1 MSLQITTKN
10 LPDSSMFL
18 QNIIEYITEELPE
31 GGIKSSREHLEREQT
46 FLNLLE
52 ANTLSTKF
60 TYQELLAIARRTQC
74 YLVARNIL
82 EKLKIYDQILE
93 CYILGRNSQELIGY
107 ILEHRNTDERKI
119 YQQMLT
125 HFHLLIEIEC
135 DKVTNIIIEYYP
147 ICVPHLVRL
156 ISDNTKLLYEF
167 LECLIANGTLPLEC
181 ADYNT
186 YLRLLCEFNQ
196 DSDSVLEYLENAN
209 HNYDVNYAINIV
221 QEHNLTLSLI
231 YLHEKKSEYRTAFN
245 LAIELLKEAPE
256 SLAECYALQAS
267 SLCVRASNK
276 LNESERELFWFE
288 LISLI
293 LSQNCLSSVV
303 KNVLHTASS
312 YVNLTKLVQ
321 LIMTDNNKAN
331 SKSFG
336 DIKYILIGML
346 TNFEYESLLL
356 TTTANVLSSDLNKTM
371 IKEKQAASVGIYCRS
386 LKCVL
391 CKKKLSDSIVTTHV
405 DSDKAEQIIVFSTCG
420 HSMHNVCF
428 QKQNEIKRTA
438 GEDDNGQ
445 TMKCEHC
452 GSIIRE
458 SDSYYLNKTNRDLF
472 PADGEMTTALKLL
485 APTRKG
491 LTIDRK

>member
-1 MSLQITTKN
+1 
-10 LPDSSMFL
+10 MFL
-18 QNIIEYITEELPE
+18 QNIIEYITEELPK
-31 GGIKSSREHLEREQT
+31 GGIKSSREHYEREQT

-52 ANTLSTKF
+52 ANTLSTRF
-60 TYQELLAIARRTQC
+60 TYQELLEIARRTQC

-107 ILEHRNTDERKI
+107 ILEHKNTDERKI

-125 HFHLLIEIEC
+125 HFQLLIEIEC
-135 DKVTNIIIEYYP
+135 NKVTKIIIEYYP
-147 ICVPHLVRL
+147 ICVPHFGRL
-156 ISDNTKLLYEF
+156 ISDNTKLLYQF
-167 LECLIANGTLPLEC
+167 LECLINNGTLPLEC

-196 DSDSVLEYLENAN
+196 DCVLEFLENPN
-209 HNYDVNYAINIV
+209 HNYDVNYALSIV
-221 QEHNLTLSLI
+221 QEHNITLSLI
-231 YLHEKKSEYRTAFN
+231 YLHEKKLDYQTAFN
-245 LAIELLKEAPE
+245 LAMELLKEAPE
-256 SLAECYALQAS
+256 SLAESYALQAS

-293 LSQNCLSSVV
+293 LSQNCLSSVI

-356 TTTANVLSSDLNKTM
+356 TTTANVLSRDLNKTM
-371 IKEKQAASVGIYCRS
+371 IKEKQSASCGIYCRS

-391 CKKKLSDSIVTTHV
+391 CKKKLSDSIVTSSV
-405 DSDKAEQIIVFSTCG
+405 DSDNAKQIVVFSTCG
-420 HSMHNVCF
+420 HSMHNECF
-428 QKQNEIKRTA
+428 QNQNESKNTA
-438 GEDDNGQ
+438 DDEANGQ
-445 TMKCEHC
+445 TKKCEHC

-458 SDSYYLNKTNRDLF
+458 NDSYYLNKTNRDLF
-472 PADGEMTTALKLL
+472 PIDGEMTTALKLL